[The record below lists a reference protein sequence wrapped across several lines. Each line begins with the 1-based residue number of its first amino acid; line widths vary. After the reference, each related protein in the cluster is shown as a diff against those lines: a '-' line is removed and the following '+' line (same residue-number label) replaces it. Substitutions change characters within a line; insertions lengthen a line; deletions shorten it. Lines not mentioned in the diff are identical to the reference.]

1 MVKLPEMP
9 KPDTCPEATDTSKG
23 GTGRGDWGK
32 RASREIPEHRETL
45 SGARV
50 AKDASGGQGGGKSII
65 RPLSGRESEQP
76 IVALKRGNS
85 RGAKGLY
92 FSRVSSNKGRAA

>member
-1 MVKLPEMP
+1 VVKLPEMP
-9 KPDTCPEATDTSKG
+9 KPDTCPEATDKSKG

-32 RASREIPEHRETL
+32 RASTEMPEHRETL

-50 AKDASGGQGGGKSII
+50 AQDATGGQGGGKSII
-65 RPLSGRESEQP
+65 RSPSGRESEQP
-76 IVALKRGNS
+76 TVAPKRGNS

-92 FSRVSSNKGRAA
+92 FSRVFSNKG